1 MAFVQPAP
9 ELSNPFQADRVL
21 RSYLRRVLPPA
32 RLETL
37 ETEAMALGEVMR
49 QLYPRQLAEAE
60 LQPTLQHWDAWGNRV
75 DRIELSPLW
84 RELPELAARFGL
96 VAHGYDPAHEAQAR
110 IYQFTLVYLFNPG
123 SEFYG
128 CPLAMTDGATRALLD
143 SANRALIDR
152 AVPHF
157 LAREAGEFWTCGQ
170 WMTETSGGSDVGRC
184 ETIASRDDSGQWRI
198 YGRKWFTSATTS
210 DATLLLARPESTDLN
225 GTDALAL
232 FYLEPRDEQGLLCQI
247 EIDRL
252 KDKLGTRKLPTA
264 ELRLFGTP
272 AEPVNGL
279 GHGIRAIAPVL
290 NITRLWN
297 AFTALGLYRRGL
309 QLLDDY
315 AHRRFVFGKAL
326 ASQPLHRETMADL
339 KAEFEAGFHLTMYVA
354 ELLGKQEHG
363 QLDDAHRALWRL
375 LTPLTKLW
383 TARQAITG
391 LSEIV
396 EGFGGAGYIE
406 STGIPVLLRDAQVLS
421 IWEGTT
427 NVLAL
432 DVLRVLRG
440 TEGAFSAYQT
450 ALRGLA
456 AQISSPELAEVRAAI
471 LVASK
476 TLSEGMTRLVR
487 DRRGSEACARALAL
501 GLARSMA
508 LALLARHADW
518 SLRAEEDAR
527 PAAAARRFG
536 RQPLVRLA
544 DGADP
549 DADLLAG

>member
-1 MAFVQPAP
+1 MGFVQSAP
-9 ELSNPFQADRVL
+9 VLDNPFQGDRVL
-21 RSYLRRVLPPA
+21 RSALRRLLPPA
-32 RLETL
+32 RLEAL
-37 ETEAMALGEVMR
+37 ETEAMALGEILR
-49 QLYPRQLAEAE
+49 ELYPRQLAEATLE
-60 LQPTLQHWDAWGNRV
+60 PRLQHWDGWGNRI

-96 VAHGYDPAHEAQAR
+96 VAHGYDSALEAQAR
-110 IYQFTLVYLFNPG
+110 IHQFALVYLFNPG

-143 SANRALIDR
+143 SANRPLIDR

-157 LAREAGEFWTCGQ
+157 LAREAADFWTCGQ
-170 WMTETSGGSDVGRC
+170 WMTETTGGSDVSQS

-210 DATLLLARPESTDLN
+210 EATLLLARPESSDLD
-225 GTDALAL
+225 GADGLAL
-232 FYLEPRDEQGLLCQI
+232 FYLEPRDEQGRLNQI

-264 ELRLFGTP
+264 ELRLFGAAAT
-272 AEPVNGL
+272 PVNGL

-309 QLLDDY
+309 QLLGDY
-315 AHRRFVFGKAL
+315 ARRRAVFGKPL
-326 ASQPLHRETMADL
+326 AEQPLHRETVADL
-339 KAEFEAGFHLTMYVA
+339 QAEFEAGFHLTMYVA

-363 QLDDAHRALWRL
+363 QLDDPHRALWRL
-375 LTPLTKLW
+375 LTPLAKLW
-383 TARQAITG
+383 TAKAAVAG

-406 STGIPVLLRDAQVLS
+406 RTGIPVLLRDAQVLS

-440 TEGAFSAYQT
+440 TDGAFSAYQN

-456 AQISSPELAEVRAAI
+456 AQIGSSELREVQAAV
-471 LVASK
+471 LSASK
-476 TLSEGMTRLVR
+476 TLSEGMAMLLR
-487 DRRGSEACARALAL
+487 DRRNAEALARSLAL

-518 SLRAEEDAR
+518 SLRAEQDPRA
-527 PAAAARRFG
+527 AAAARRFA
-536 RQPLVRLA
+536 RRPLVTLA
-544 DGADP
+544 EGADP
-549 DADLLAG
+549 DADLLAD

>member
-1 MAFVQPAP
+1 MGFVQSGP
-9 ELSNPFQADRVL
+9 ELSNPFQGDRVL

-32 RLETL
+32 RLERL

-49 QLYPRQLAEAE
+49 ELYPRQLAEARLE
-60 LQPTLQHWDAWGNRV
+60 PSLQHWDAWGNRI

-84 RELPELAARFGL
+84 RDLPELAARFGL
-96 VAHGYDPAHEAQAR
+96 VAHGYDAAHEAQAR
-110 IYQFTLVYLFNPG
+110 IHQFALVYLFNPG

-143 SANRALIDR
+143 SANRPLIER

-157 LAREAGEFWTCGQ
+157 LAREAADFWTCGQ
-170 WMTETSGGSDVGRC
+170 WMTETTGGSDVSQS
-184 ETIASRDDSGQWRI
+184 ETIASRDDRGQWRI

-210 DATLLLARPESTDLN
+210 EATLLLARPESTDLN
-225 GTDALAL
+225 GADALAL
-232 FYLEPRDEQGLLCQI
+232 FYLEPRDEQGRLCQI

-264 ELRLFGTP
+264 ELRLFGAP
-272 AEPVNGL
+272 AQPVNGL
-279 GHGIRAIAPVL
+279 GHGVRAIAPVL

-309 QLLDDY
+309 QLLADY
-315 AHRRFVFGKAL
+315 AHRRNVFGQAL
-326 ASQPLHRETMADL
+326 ARQPLYRETMADL
-339 KAEFEAGFHLTMYVA
+339 QAEFEAGFHLTMYVA

-375 LTPLTKLW
+375 LTPLAKLW
-383 TARQAITG
+383 TARQAIAG

-406 STGIPVLLRDAQVLS
+406 SSGIPVLLRDAQVLS

-456 AQISSPELAEVRAAI
+456 AQVSSEALAEVRVAI
-471 LVASK
+471 LDASK

-518 SLRAEEDAR
+518 SLRAEEDGR
-527 PAAAARRFG
+527 PAAAARRFA

-544 DGADP
+544 EGADP
-549 DADLLAG
+549 DADLLAD